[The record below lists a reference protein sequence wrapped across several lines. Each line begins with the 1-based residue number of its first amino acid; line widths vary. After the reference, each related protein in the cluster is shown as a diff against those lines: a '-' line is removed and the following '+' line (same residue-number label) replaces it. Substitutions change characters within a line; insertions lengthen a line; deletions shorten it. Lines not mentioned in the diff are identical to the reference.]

1 MYQTYIKRGFD
12 ILLAVL
18 GICLLALPMALIAL
32 MIKLDDGGPVFF
44 TQRRVGRNKRLF
56 DMYKFRT
63 MKTSAP
69 KDCPTHL
76 LSDPKSHITRLGG
89 FLRRSSLDELPQLF
103 NILVG
108 DMSVVGPR
116 PALWNQQDLIDAR
129 DRAGACALRPG
140 LTGWAQINGRD
151 ELPIARK
158 VELDGEYARKI
169 SFGFDCRCF
178 FGTFWAVVSARGVS
192 EGKKSDS
199 KEDRR

>member
-18 GICLLALPMALIAL
+18 GICFFALPMALIAL
-32 MIKLDDGGPVFF
+32 LIKLDDGGPVFF

-108 DMSVVGPR
+108 HMSVVGPR

-158 VELDGEYARKI
+158 AELDGEYAHKI

>member
-32 MIKLDDGGPVFF
+32 LIKLDDGGPVFF
-44 TQRRVGRNKRLF
+44 TQRRVGKDKRLF

-116 PALWNQQDLIDAR
+116 PALWNQQDLIDER
-129 DRAGACALRPG
+129 DRVGANVLRPG

-151 ELPIARK
+151 ELTQEQKAK
-158 VELDGEYARKI
+158 LDGEYAQKI

-178 FGTFWAVVSARGVS
+178 FGTFLAVVSARGVV

-199 KEDRR
+199 EEERE

>member
-18 GICLLALPMALIAL
+18 GICLFALPMALIAL
-32 MIKLDDGGPVFF
+32 LIKLDDGGPVFF
-44 TQRRVGRNKRLF
+44 TQRRVGKNKRLF
-56 DMYKFRT
+56 NMYKFRT

-158 VELDGEYARKI
+158 AELDGEYARKI

>member
-18 GICLLALPMALIAL
+18 GICLFALPMALIAIL
-32 MIKLDDGGPVFF
+32 IKLDDGGPIFF
-44 TQRRVGRNKRLF
+44 TQRRVGKNKSLF
-56 DMYKFRT
+56 AMYKFRT

-158 VELDGEYARKI
+158 AELDGEYARKI

>member
-18 GICLLALPMALIAL
+18 GICLFALPMALIAL
-32 MIKLDDGGPVFF
+32 LIKLDDGGPVFF
-44 TQRRVGRNKRLF
+44 TQRRVGKDKRLF

-103 NILVG
+103 NILAG
-108 DMSVVGPR
+108 HMSVVGPR
-116 PALWNQQDLIDAR
+116 PALWNQEDLIDER
-129 DRAGACALRPG
+129 DRVGACALRPG

-158 VELDGEYARKI
+158 AELDGEYARKI

>member
-18 GICLLALPMALIAL
+18 GICFFALPMALIAL
-32 MIKLDDGGPVFF
+32 LIKLDDGGPVFF
-44 TQRRVGRNKRLF
+44 TQRRVGRDKSLF

-158 VELDGEYARKI
+158 AELDGEYARKI

-192 EGKKSDS
+192 EGQKSDS

>member
-18 GICLLALPMALIAL
+18 GICFFALPMALIAL
-32 MIKLDDGGPVFF
+32 LIKLDDGGPVFF
-44 TQRRVGRNKRLF
+44 TQRRVGKDKSLF

-63 MKTSAP
+63 MNTSAP

-103 NILVG
+103 NILAG

-158 VELDGEYARKI
+158 AELDGEYARKI

>member
-12 ILLAVL
+12 IALAVL
-18 GICLLALPMALIAL
+18 GICLLALPMALVAL
-32 MIKLDDGGPVFF
+32 LIKLDDGGPVFF
-44 TQRRVGRNKRLF
+44 TQRRVGRNKSLF

-158 VELDGEYARKI
+158 AELDGEYARKI

>member
-18 GICLLALPMALIAL
+18 GICFFALPMALIAL
-32 MIKLDDGGPVFF
+32 LIKLDDGGPVFF
-44 TQRRVGRNKRLF
+44 TQRRVGRDKSLF

-76 LSDPKSHITRLGG
+76 LSDPRSHITRLGG

-129 DRAGACALRPG
+129 DRAGANALRPG

-158 VELDGEYARKI
+158 AELDGEYARKI

-199 KEDRR
+199 KEDR

>member
-18 GICLLALPMALIAL
+18 GICFFALPMALVAL
-32 MIKLDDGGPVFF
+32 LIKLDDGGPVFF
-44 TQRRVGRNKRLF
+44 TQRRVGKDKRLF

-63 MKTSAP
+63 MNTSAP

-151 ELPIARK
+151 ELPVARK
-158 VELDGEYARKI
+158 AELDGEYARKI

>member
-18 GICLLALPMALIAL
+18 GICLFALPMALIAL
-32 MIKLDDGGPVFF
+32 LIKLDDGGPVFF
-44 TQRRVGRNKRLF
+44 TQRRVGKDKSLF

-108 DMSVVGPR
+108 HMSVVGPR

-158 VELDGEYARKI
+158 AELDGEYARKI

>member
-18 GICLLALPMALIAL
+18 GICLFALPMALIAL
-32 MIKLDDGGPVFF
+32 LIKLDDGGPVFF
-44 TQRRVGRNKRLF
+44 TQRRVGRNKSLF

-63 MKTSAP
+63 MNTSAP

-158 VELDGEYARKI
+158 AELDGEYARKI

>member
-18 GICLLALPMALIAL
+18 GICLFALPMALIAIL
-32 MIKLDDGGPVFF
+32 IKLDDGGPVFF
-44 TQRRVGRNKRLF
+44 TQRRVGRNKSLF

-158 VELDGEYARKI
+158 AELDGEYARKI

>member
-12 ILLAVL
+12 MLLAVL
-18 GICLLALPMALIAL
+18 GICFFALPMALIAL
-32 MIKLDDGGPVFF
+32 LIKLDDGGPIFF
-44 TQRRVGRNKRLF
+44 TQRRVGRNKSLF

-158 VELDGEYARKI
+158 AELDGEYARKI

-192 EGKKSDS
+192 EGKKTDS

>member
-18 GICLLALPMALIAL
+18 GICFFALPMALIAL
-32 MIKLDDGGPVFF
+32 LIKLDDGGPVFF

-116 PALWNQQDLIDAR
+116 PALWNQQDLIDER

-158 VELDGEYARKI
+158 AELDGEYARKI